1 MEGTRSELEN
11 IKLFFT
17 ERRRKCLSVKAIAEE
32 SDIKFQTLNK
42 FLLGEKGRY
51 LTNEQI
57 DRIVPILLDFG
68 YKPLEVDNQIL

>member
-1 MEGTRSELEN
+1 MTELEK
-11 IKLFFT
+11 IKLYFT
-17 ERRRKCLSVKAIAEE
+17 ERRRKCLSVKAIAEL

-57 DRIVPILLDFG
+57 ERLIPILVDFG
-68 YKPLEVDNQIL
+68 YRPLEVDN